1 MKIGILTFHWAT
13 NYGAVLQTYAT
24 QKYLESIGH
33 EVEIINYKPW
43 HYDFIPRYIRRPWLL
58 RGIITDLVQRK
69 KEKRLAAFRSNH
81 LNMTER
87 FYSCESIS
95 AYASTFDVVI
105 SGSDQIL
112 NPSYT
117 LTGENKPT
125 STYYLSF
132 ATKSVKIGYA
142 VSFGC
147 DNYPEEAKK
156 YASKWVDNFD
166 AIGCRENTGLDIV
179 KSFNYKNTTS
189 LVPDPT
195 ILCGK
200 TLFDGLVLEE
210 NKKVKEDY
218 LCVYILRSNATLDK
232 RKYLFIDD
240 THNPLSLEEWVKSII
255 ESKGL
260 ITNSYHG
267 MIVALLNHIPFAV
280 LLDSKTAGRMNN
292 RFTTLLSRL
301 GLLHHICS
309 NESECLAVIE
319 KDLDWEDIEAKISKF
334 RQEGV
339 EFLNKYIQ

>member
-33 EVEIINYKPW
+33 EVEVINYKPW

-58 RGIITDLVQRK
+58 RGLKTDLVQRK
-69 KEKRLAAFRSNH
+69 KEKRLAVFRNEH
-81 LNMTER
+81 LNMTKR
-87 FYSCESIS
+87 FYSGDSILT
-95 AYASTFDVVI
+95 YATTFDVVI

-117 LTGENKPT
+117 LTGENRPT

-132 ATKSVKIGYA
+132 ATKSIRIGYA

-147 DNYPEEAKK
+147 DTYPEGAMK

-166 AIGCRENTGLDIV
+166 AIGCREDTGLDIV
-179 KSFNYKNTTS
+179 SSFNCTKPS
-189 LVPDPT
+189 ALVPDPT

-200 TLFDGLVLEE
+200 TLFDDIVQKET
-210 NKKVKEDY
+210 KKEKEDY

-232 RKYLFIDD
+232 KNYLFIDD
-240 THNPLSLEEWVKSII
+240 THNPLSLEEWIKSIT

-260 ITNSYHG
+260 ISNSYHG

-309 NESECLAVIE
+309 DEDECLAVLE
-319 KDLDWEDIEAKISKF
+319 KDMNWEDVEAKLSKF